1 LGADGT
7 TVNKTSNFAT
17 VLFGWGNTGPHFYS
31 GGWVNYET
39 TKWYDYGQGTEINS
53 HPVLCKFADRERPKK
68 FKFKSHELNFSEP
81 RIYAVLAAP
90 PYYKDLGPGGAAT
103 TWGKTSTT
111 SNSTA
116 TSDEWG
122 GSVIAGYEH
131 SFSVPFFSSL
141 EAGVE
146 FTAKVSVAGG
156 IADEHEVTMGS
167 GQEYAVT
174 EEHSVVMQA
183 TPFDTYRYEIFGSDD
198 PDEEGMEFVV
208 SMPRE
213 RAFVLMTLSKYVRLM
228 ASQKNVARP
237 QRFLTSTP
245 GNPWS
250 YPMNYDNEIKFV
262 DDAHPFLK
270 GKDLN
275 QGYTNEQVPEGTG
288 NRATRSLSMAS
299 SDSKTKSVSLEVET
313 ELVATVGGAK
323 AGVGFN
329 YGHTKENTH
338 TIGQEFSVGG
348 TVSGIPDDDNK
359 YKPFRWNVVWYYV
372 KDAGGIYP
380 VVNYIVTP

>member
-1 LGADGT
+1 M
-7 TVNKTSNFAT
+7 
-17 VLFGWGNTGPHFYS
+17 
-31 GGWVNYET
+31 
-39 TKWYDYGQGTEINS
+39 NS
-53 HPVLCKFADRERPKK
+53 HPTLCKFADRDRPKK

-270 GKDLN
+270 GKDMN
-275 QGYTNEQVPEGTG
+275 QGYTNESVPDGIG
-288 NRATRSLSMAS
+288 NSATRSLSMAT

-348 TVSGIPDDDNK
+348 TVSGIPYNDPDHPEFK
-359 YKPFRWNVVWYYV
+359 WNVVWYYV

-380 VVNYIVTP
+380 VVNYIVTR